1 MAIIKIM
8 LELTFDASQ
17 SGWFV
22 LTSYSS
28 PLAGVLVFLFVVYV
42 TEILLYLFSASEK
55 FWLDPVLRK

>member
-1 MAIIKIM
+1 M

-22 LTSYSS
+22 LISFSS
-28 PLAGVLVFLFVVYV
+28 LLAGVLVFLFVVFV

>member
-8 LELTFDASQ
+8 LEPTFDASQ

-28 PLAGVLVFLFVVYV
+28 PLAGVLVFV
-42 TEILLYLFSASEK
+42 TEILLYLFSAS
-55 FWLDPVLRK
+55 

>member
-8 LELTFDASQ
+8 LEPTFDASQ

-28 PLAGVLVFLFVVYV
+28 PLAGVLVFLFVVFV
-42 TEILLYLFSASEK
+42 TEILLYLFSAS
-55 FWLDPVLRK
+55 

>member
-28 PLAGVLVFLFVVYV
+28 PLAGVLVFLFVVFV